1 MLASLTCMRV
11 PCCWFVVQKYAFPAD
26 ELMPLS
32 CQGRVRGVTKS
43 RGDIDDALGRFVS
56 TTMGLTNFV
65 SVLIALV
72 FTRVSWCCCHS
83 RFSLTLVDSL
93 DTLAVRSMQI
103 ALPLSVCGVC
113 VCVCVFRVSCV
124 SVCLCESVFSR
135 ASCEFQLQVLGNVS
149 EFKRAVD
156 LTLKHVSFDRDI
168 VVSTFETNIRVGCL
182 YSCIVVTVLCSI
194 GVVCF

>member
-1 MLASLTCMRV
+1 MPSLCLYFSLNVLMLASLTCMRV

-103 ALPLSVCGVC
+103 ALSLSVCGVC
-113 VCVCVFRVSCV
+113 VCVCFVCRVCL
-124 SVCLCESVFSR
+124 SVCAR
-135 ASCEFQLQVLGNVS
+135 AFFQEPHASFNCRCWETYQSSS
-149 EFKRAVD
+149 ER
-156 LTLKHVSFDRDI
+156 LI
-168 VVSTFETNIRVGCL
+168 
-182 YSCIVVTVLCSI
+182 
-194 GVVCF
+194 